1 MNKGSYLSLVHF
13 IAFLI
18 LAISMACS
26 STLIVEPQNCK
37 PSGKIK
43 GKNPPKDQCSPG
55 DECCKE
61 GKFYTTYKCSPPV
74 SGHTKAILTIN
85 NFDKGGDGGGPSEC
99 SGKYYHNSVPV
110 VALSTGWYG
119 KGRRCFENITI
130 HANGRSVKAMVVD
143 ECDSG
148 KGCDSPHAYLPPC
161 QNNIVDASEAVWKAL
176 HVPKKDWG
184 WLEIFWSE

>member
-1 MNKGSYLSLVHF
+1 MTTTIY
-13 IAFLI
+13 I
-18 LAISMACS
+18 LF
-26 STLIVEPQNCK
+26 
-37 PSGKIK
+37 
-43 GKNPPKDQCSPG
+43 CSPS

-85 NFDKGGDGGGPSEC
+85 NFDKGGDGGCPSEC

-110 VALSTGWYG
+110 VALSTGWYS
-119 KGRRCFENITI
+119 KGRRFENITI
-130 HANGRSVKAMVVD
+130 HTNGRSVKAMVVD

-148 KGCDSPHAYLPPC
+148 RGCDSPHAYLPPC

-176 HVPKKDWG
+176 HVPKKDWD
-184 WLEIFWSE
+184 WPEIFWSE